1 MTKEDLMFTVGNNLK
16 TYRLLRNMTQE
27 ELSELVGVSTSFCAN
42 IERGKKGVSI
52 FILRDFADAL
62 GITAND
68 LLYDVNTDQRIDNIP
83 VFVKNCRIFCKKF
96 PQGTTSGGGGQY
108 LRAKSPASFR
118 KKSGA
123 PHTGAGRHA
132 GA

>member
-68 LLYDVNTDQRIDNIP
+68 LLYDVNTDQRIDNIAVLLRNKP
-83 VFVKNCRIFCKKF
+83 DALLSWIEKILSLPDEDFQGSTRI
-96 PQGTTSGGGGQY
+96 TDT
-108 LRAKSPASFR
+108 
-118 KKSGA
+118 
-123 PHTGAGRHA
+123 
-132 GA
+132 